1 MFFLKADGYINQK
14 TGEVVHDLY
23 TVDAPASHDLII
35 TGRAILAATLY
46 G

>member
-23 TVDAPASHDLII
+23 TVDAPHHTIII